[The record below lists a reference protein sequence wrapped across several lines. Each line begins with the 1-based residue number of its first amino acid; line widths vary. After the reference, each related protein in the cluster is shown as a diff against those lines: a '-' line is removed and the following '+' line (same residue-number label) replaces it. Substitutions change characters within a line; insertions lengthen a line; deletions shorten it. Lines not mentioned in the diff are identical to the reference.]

1 MKNIVCYSLLLGLS
15 VFMGCQNQEDW
26 KECEFDETVRLN
38 VQIESP
44 ENSRTAVNDANQV
57 IWLESD
63 KIGVYGSQGT
73 DNAAF
78 MPEMISN
85 EGRTATFVGVLKNGE
100 TPAVVYY
107 PYNETTTVSGE
118 KLTLTFPSEYDY
130 TENSNAPMIGVMQDD
145 GTFRFNHL
153 CGLLRISVLGIP
165 EGIMTFKVTSNG
177 ENAPAIAGNAIVQN
191 INQYGT
197 ELTINADQSKEI
209 SITYNADVISNKV
222 CLIPLPAGEYPQLSV
237 SLQDEDSV
245 YFDKTIVDCVIKRA
259 TILNMPEISIIPD
272 YYLSVDEKS
281 NQLILFDYKN
291 NAIAFYGLKENG
303 LPEYIR
309 IWNAEESSEEGY
321 WTEIAFYEDGTIKSI
336 TYDANQMIV
345 FDNYRENLV
354 DMACVANNGI
364 VVYKDV
370 VCSNINWGKYIQNI
384 ALAEEEVEETDDFDT
399 MASYFVTLYSQE
411 ISGALISLTQVTS
424 VYVSEM
430 ETICTYADDWDS
442 YWEEIRDTEIG
453 DLKKELDTIF
463 ELFKSK
469 EEVFDEL
476 EEFDTY
482 ADFKQEYIDYIE
494 QIEEMVAHFIEMA
507 LEELNKQAET
517 EEDTPNGVIEVPPFE
532 QEEW

>member
-26 KECEFDETVRLN
+26 KVCELDETVRLN

-281 NQLILFDYKN
+281 NQLILFDY
-291 NAIAFYGLKENG
+291 
-303 LPEYIR
+303 
-309 IWNAEESSEEGY
+309 
-321 WTEIAFYEDGTIKSI
+321 
-336 TYDANQMIV
+336 
-345 FDNYRENLV
+345 
-354 DMACVANNGI
+354 
-364 VVYKDV
+364 
-370 VCSNINWGKYIQNI
+370 
-384 ALAEEEVEETDDFDT
+384 
-399 MASYFVTLYSQE
+399 
-411 ISGALISLTQVTS
+411 
-424 VYVSEM
+424 
-430 ETICTYADDWDS
+430 
-442 YWEEIRDTEIG
+442 
-453 DLKKELDTIF
+453 
-463 ELFKSK
+463 
-469 EEVFDEL
+469 
-476 EEFDTY
+476 
-482 ADFKQEYIDYIE
+482 
-494 QIEEMVAHFIEMA
+494 
-507 LEELNKQAET
+507 
-517 EEDTPNGVIEVPPFE
+517 
-532 QEEW
+532 

>member
-1 MKNIVCYSLLLGLS
+1 M
-15 VFMGCQNQEDW
+15 
-26 KECEFDETVRLN
+26 
-38 VQIESP
+38 
-44 ENSRTAVNDANQV
+44 
-57 IWLESD
+57 
-63 KIGVYGSQGT
+63 
-73 DNAAF
+73 
-78 MPEMISN
+78 
-85 EGRTATFVGVLKNGE
+85 
-100 TPAVVYY
+100 
-107 PYNETTTVSGE
+107 
-118 KLTLTFPSEYDY
+118 
-130 TENSNAPMIGVMQDD
+130 
-145 GTFRFNHL
+145 
-153 CGLLRISVLGIP
+153 
-165 EGIMTFKVTSNG
+165 
-177 ENAPAIAGNAIVQN
+177 
-191 INQYGT
+191 
-197 ELTINADQSKEI
+197 
-209 SITYNADVISNKV
+209 
-222 CLIPLPAGEYPQLSV
+222 
-237 SLQDEDSV
+237 
-245 YFDKTIVDCVIKRA
+245 
-259 TILNMPEISIIPD
+259 
-272 YYLSVDEKS
+272 
-281 NQLILFDYKN
+281 
-291 NAIAFYGLKENG
+291 KENG

-482 ADFKQEYIDYIE
+482 ADFKQEYIDYFE